1 MAQHISVRV
10 PWHDNY
16 YNGTVCTNPVGN
28 SYCQVLKNIMENKNV
43 DEENNIA
50 GQLFNECSNKPVCL
64 SEGACFMSPKEISKL
79 VHHPYNNNET
89 HKHFLETEQKYL
101 PYSIPGRPYRWLMH
115 NINKEK
121 NPVFSINNI
130 DIDYDK
136 ENIQLSFKT
145 NWMQHTENHIR
156 IFRQFYK
163 NVNNN
168 SLCLIYAKR
177 TPMSEDTGRVI
188 IGIGKVAKVNMPVP
202 HNTNDENNPLQSLT
216 WEAMIEH
223 TIREDGTNGFLFPY
237 HDLLE
242 YAKNHED
249 IDLDDY
255 IVFAPSEYFN
265 DFSYATEH
273 VNYDAVIIVL
283 KDSIELFKKLKN
295 IMPERIDEWND
306 KIQWLEKELVEV
318 WKDRGLFPNLGK
330 MLYMLGFENGL
341 DLAEEIKNY
350 AKDNNVSIWNII
362 DKIIM
367 FPQEYL
373 PKDIADAVKAN
384 KEAVYNF
391 KGMDKEY
398 LKLLSQF
405 SLSFEQ
411 IKNIIN
417 KHKDGVKEIIQNP
430 YLLYEKT
437 RYLDNSQV
445 IYNMQI
451 DLGIFVDDII
461 KTDECFD
468 IDEGDERRIRA
479 FTIEVLEEARDEGH
493 SVLPINMALQHI
505 KDKINNNKL
514 SENYFQGVK
523 EYFEQEILYKTYNN
537 TLFFKLQESEN
548 IKNTIIEQ
556 INIRLK
562 KKYDID
568 DNWSDIVKQVIAAT
582 NENVKMSHTEELA
595 QKEKATIAE
604 RMACAS
610 IYALEGGAGT
620 GKSTLISILASSE
633 KIKSGGILV
642 LAPTGKAKVKVQ
654 QYLKDN
660 HIDATA
666 YTVAQFLL
674 QKELRA
680 YNIYTGRHSIPSRPL
695 NTVETVVIDECSML
709 TEEMMAALL
718 KALSN
723 TKRIILAGDPNQ
735 LPPIGMG
742 RPFVDIINYLKEQNN
757 TSNQFPIAFN
767 NYGKLTISRRQ
778 QNDNGENRYDVELAN
793 FFKADI
799 EESDDSIFSKIS
811 LGQDNKSFKL
821 YQINPEENF
830 DEQLLNIIN
839 TELKSTIDN
848 GNSLN
853 EQEVFD
859 TSLGAIFK
867 EYGGNRY
874 TFFSSYSKQNFT
886 KYIDKWQ
893 IIAPIKNY
901 DVGVYNINSIIHNTY
916 RKDRINEAKDT
927 SKMHISLP
935 YGSDQIVYGDK
946 VINNINT
953 KDINVWPKDKEQYIA
968 NGEVGIVCD
977 NSYVAQSKNSKPK
990 KPKYIDVRFST
1001 QNECSYRFNTKNSD
1015 EGDEQLSLAYAI
1027 TVHKSQGSEFG
1038 LVFFV
1043 LQDPCFL
1050 LSRELLYTA
1059 LTRQKDRVIL
1069 IYNGDIHAL
1078 RKYSSDYYSDIIR
1091 RYTDLFMEPSIIEFN
1106 GRFFEENLI
1115 HKTEN
1120 NELVRSK
1127 SEVIVANALYNAGY
1141 SYEYEKALVLS
1152 DGNTIYPDFTINYFG
1167 TEFYLEHCGMLY
1179 NPAYKARWEVKLQKY
1194 KDNGLINQLIVT
1206 EDNLDGGIDSKKI
1219 LEIIKDKLS

>member
-16 YNGTVCTNPVGN
+16 YNGTVCNNPVGN

-43 DEENNIA
+43 DEENNSK
-50 GQLFNECSNKPVCL
+50 GKLFNKYQPVCL
-64 SEGACFMSPKEISKL
+64 SEGACFMSPKAISKL
-79 VHHPYNNNET
+79 VHHPYNNNQT

-115 NINKEK
+115 NINNEK
-121 NPVFSINNI
+121 NLIFSVNNI

-136 ENIQLSFKT
+136 ENIGLPFYS
-145 NWMQHTENHIR
+145 NWMQHKENQTR
-156 IFRQFYK
+156 IFNQFYK
-163 NVNNN
+163 NVNSN

-177 TPMSEDTGRVI
+177 TPMSEASERVVV
-188 IGIGKVAKVNMPVP
+188 GIGKVVKVNMPVP
-202 HNTNDENNPLQSLT
+202 YKTNNENNSLQSLT

-223 TIREDGTNGFLFPY
+223 TIREDGKNGFLFPY
-237 HDLLE
+237 NDLLE

-249 IDLDDY
+249 INLDDY
-255 IVFAPSEYFN
+255 TVFAPSEYFD

-295 IMPERIDEWND
+295 IMPERIEEWND
-306 KIQWLEKELVEV
+306 KIKWLEKELVEV

-330 MLYMLGFENGL
+330 MLYMLGFGNGI

-350 AKDNNVSIWNII
+350 TKNNKISIWKTI
-362 DKIIM
+362 DKIIN

-373 PKDIADAVKAN
+373 SKDMADTVKAN

-391 KGMDKEY
+391 KGMDQEY

-411 IKNIIN
+411 IKYVIYKPIS
-417 KHKDGVKEIIQNP
+417 EIEKIKKNP
-430 YLLYEKT
+430 YLLYEQT
-437 RYLDNSQV
+437 RYLDDSKM

-461 KTDECFD
+461 KTDECYN

-479 FTIEVLEEARDEGH
+479 FTIEVLEETREEGN
-493 SVLPINMALQHI
+493 SVLPVTLALQLV
-505 KDKINNNKL
+505 KDKINNNKI

-537 TLFFKLQESEN
+537 TIFLKLQESEK

-562 KKYDID
+562 KKFDIE
-568 DNWSDIVKQVIAAT
+568 DNWSDIVKDVIATT
-582 NENVKMSHTEELA
+582 NKNVTMSNAEKMAQEEKTA
-595 QKEKATIAE
+595 IAE

-610 IYALEGGAGT
+610 MYALEGGAGT
-620 GKSTLISILASSE
+620 GKSTLISILASSD
-633 KIKSGGILV
+633 KIKCGGILV
-642 LAPTGKAKVKVQ
+642 LAPTGKAKVKIQ

-660 HIDATA
+660 HVDAKS

-674 QKELRA
+674 QKELQA
-680 YNIYTGRHSIPSRPL
+680 YDIYTGRYTIPSRPL

-757 TSNQFPIAFN
+757 TNNQFPIAFN
-767 NYGKLTISRRQ
+767 NYGKLTISCRQ

-799 EESDDSIFSKIS
+799 QESDDSIFSKIS

-821 YQINPEENF
+821 YQINPKENF
-830 DEQLLNIIN
+830 DKQLLSIVN
-839 TELKSTIDN
+839 TELKYTLGIDD
-848 GNSLN
+848 SLN
-853 EQEVFD
+853 KQEVFD

-867 EYGGNRY
+867 EYGSNRC
-874 TFFSSYSKQNFT
+874 TLFSSYNKKDFI

-901 DVGVYNINSIIHNTY
+901 DVGVYNINNIIHNTY
-916 RKDRINEAKDT
+916 RKERIEQAKKWT
-927 SKMHISLP
+927 YKKISKP

-953 KDINVWPKDKEQYIA
+953 KDINVWSKNKEQCNEQYIA

-977 NSYVAQSKNSKPK
+977 NSYYHKTETKLQ
-990 KPKYIDVRFST
+990 YIDVTFST
-1001 QNECSYRFNTKNSD
+1001 QKNCSYRFNTKNSD
-1015 EGDEQLSLAYAI
+1015 EGEEQLSLAYAI

-1059 LTRQKDRVIL
+1059 LTRQKDRIVL

-1106 GRFFEENLI
+1106 GRFFEEHLI

-1120 NELVRSK
+1120 GELVRSK
-1127 SEVIVANALYNAGY
+1127 SEVIVANTLYNAGY

-1152 DGNTIYPDFTINYFG
+1152 DGSTIYPDFTINYFG

-1179 NPAYKARWEVKLQKY
+1179 NPSYRARWETKQQKY

-1206 EDNLDGGIDSKKI
+1206 EDNLDGSIDSQKI
-1219 LEIIKDKLS
+1219 LEIIKNKLS

>member
-10 PWHDNY
+10 PWHDND

-79 VHHPYNNNET
+79 VHHPYNYNQT

-101 PYSIPGRPYRWLMH
+101 PYSISGRPYRWLMH

-136 ENIQLSFKT
+136 ENIKLPFPT
-145 NWMQHTENHIR
+145 NWMQHTENHIK

-163 NVNNN
+163 NVNKN

-223 TIREDGTNGFLFPY
+223 TIREDGKNGFLFPY

-255 IVFAPSEYFN
+255 TVFAPSEYFD

-295 IMPERIDEWND
+295 IMPERKDEWSD
-306 KIQWLEKELVEV
+306 KIQWLEKELLEV

-330 MLYMLGFENGL
+330 MLYMLGFDNGL
-341 DLAEEIKNY
+341 DLAEEIKKY

-384 KEAVYNF
+384 KIAVGNF
-391 KGMDKEY
+391 TGMDKDY

-411 IKNIIN
+411 IKNIVN

-437 RYLDNSQV
+437 RYLDNSEV

-493 SVLPINMALQHI
+493 SVLPINMALQRV

-537 TLFFKLQESEN
+537 TLFFKLQESEI

-562 KKYDID
+562 QKYDID
-568 DNWSDIVKQVIAAT
+568 DNWLDIVKKVIATT
-582 NENVKMSHTEELA
+582 NKHVEMSNTEELA
-595 QKEKATIAE
+595 QKEKAAIAGC
-604 RMACAS
+604 MACAS

-680 YNIYTGRHSIPSRPL
+680 YNIYTGRYSIPNRSL

-709 TEEMMAALL
+709 TEEMVAALL

-830 DEQLLNIIN
+830 DEQLLNILN
-839 TELKSTIDN
+839 TELKSIIDN

-859 TSLGAIFK
+859 TSLG
-867 EYGGNRY
+867 G
-874 TFFSSYSKQNFT
+874 T
-886 KYIDKWQ
+886 KYPQYKGTYFSNYGDEKCIDYVDKWQ

-916 RKDRINEAKDT
+916 RKDTINNAKNT
-927 SKMHISLP
+927 KYMKISHP

-977 NSYVAQSKNSKPK
+977 NSYVAQSKNS

>member
-136 ENIQLSFKT
+136 ENIKLAFNT
-145 NWMQHTENHIR
+145 NWMQHTENHIK

-163 NVNNN
+163 NVNKN

-223 TIREDGTNGFLFPY
+223 TIREDGKNGFLFPY

-255 IVFAPSEYFN
+255 TVFAPSEYFD

-306 KIQWLEKELVEV
+306 KIQWLEKELLEV

-330 MLYMLGFENGL
+330 MLYMLGFGNGI

-373 PKDIADAVKAN
+373 PKDIADVVKAN

-437 RYLDNSQV
+437 RYLDNSEV

-514 SENYFQGVK
+514 AENYFQGVK

-537 TLFFKLQESEN
+537 TIFFKLQESEN

-562 KKYDID
+562 RNFDVE
-568 DNWSDIVKQVIAAT
+568 DNWSDIVKNVIEAT
-582 NENVKMSHTEELA
+582 NKDVEMSNTEELA
-595 QKEKATIAE
+595 QKEKAAIAE

-660 HIDATA
+660 HIDAKA

-674 QKELRA
+674 QKELKS
-680 YNIYTGRHSIPSRPL
+680 YNIYTGRYTIPNRPL

-757 TSNQFPIAFN
+757 ISNQFPIAFN

-799 EESDDSIFSKIS
+799 EESDDSIFSTIS

-830 DEQLLNIIN
+830 DEQLLNILN
-839 TELKSTIDN
+839 TELKSIIDN

-893 IIAPIKNY
+893 MIAPIKNY

-1059 LTRQKDRVIL
+1059 LTRQKDRVVL

-1167 TEFYLEHCGMLY
+1167 TEYYLEHCGMLY